1 MLFHRCSKLY
11 GHTSVIITTNL
22 DFAGTTSVLGA
33 AKPTIALRARLTPH
47 DHTVQWGHES
57 HHFLYRSAVAK
68 SRIMACAQTRRVDK
82 QPHPE
87 TNI

>member
-1 MLFHRCSKLY
+1 M
-11 GHTSVIITTNL
+11 IITTNL
-22 DFAGTTSVLGA
+22 DFAGSTSVLGA
-33 AKPTIALRARLTPH
+33 AKPTIALLDRLTPH